1 MKVLDYTGLS
11 RLTANIKAYITSK
24 LEPLEDA
31 SPYIL
36 PGIVSTQGGMPNG
49 NSTLSEDDTWLSD
62 ATGGNVALTL
72 TSSTANTAAKKEIFD
87 RLKKGLPAILYVKLM
102 TSPSA
107 TTPNAYI
114 PLFPV
119 ADYRSSSTTDSVV
132 YRTKDCWFSAGGAKS
147 QKSHLQITL
156 RRTNTQIQII
166 RNLYVAEPKYS
177 EFEHL
182 LPCEYGV
189 ASITASGTA
198 SASATK
204 LSSSSTG
211 DALTL
216 YNRLQNGMPPSI
228 IVEMATSA
236 GATRKVY
243 CYLTQVTATGN
254 TYMYE
259 SGTLANG
266 TFTGKKARV
275 NFAIGDMT
283 NITTALMIID
293 A

>member
-36 PGIVSTQGGMPNG
+36 PGIVSAQGGMPYG
-49 NSTLSEDDTWLSD
+49 STGLTEDDTWLKD
-62 ATGGNVALTL
+62 ALTGGTALTL
-72 TSSTANTAAKKEIFD
+72 TSSTADTSAKKEILNRFT
-87 RLKKGLPAILYVKLM
+87 KGLPAILYVKVI
-102 TSPSA
+102 TGRSVKSPQ
-107 TTPNAYI
+107 AYI

-119 ADYRSSSTTDSVV
+119 GTASSSSDSAV
-132 YRTKDCWFSAGGAKS
+132 YRTKDCWFDFSSGDSK
-147 QKSHLQITL
+147 KSHLQITIT
-156 RRTNTQIQII
+156 RSSTQVRISQD
-166 RNLYVAEPKYS
+166 LYVAEPKYS

-198 SASATK
+198 SASSTK

-228 IVEMATSA
+228 IVDMATSA

-283 NITTALMIID
+283 NITTALMIIS